1 MITPSLLFL
10 ICALLAV
17 QLLWDHRR
25 VARALVDLRSVNG
38 DEGPADLP
46 SLSIIRPTKGV
57 DVEQLENFRA
67 ALMVDYPGDV
77 ETLFVFEDAEDPA
90 HALAKQAVSEHVAR
104 GGHGR
109 ARIVL
114 AGPPPPERTGKI
126 NNMIVGAD
134 ASTGDVIAFG
144 DSDTRPTQNLFR
156 RLVSDLVAREDAGAI
171 FAFPV
176 TTPSPRTA
184 GDVGY
189 AVILNAYLGAEMQA
203 FAGQARTL
211 PFLMG
216 QTMLFRREALD
227 AIGGVQ
233 CAEGQLVDDM
243 FLGAQVAKA
252 GYKNLLGRAPVSV
265 INHGLPFAD
274 FYRLWRRWLF
284 FGRGGIPLRFV
295 VPMAWRGVSVFLAL
309 ALLCAAPVAALPV
322 PLALVL
328 AEGLHYLRLNRLVG
342 GARIPARLVWMAWL
356 PQPMAAWIA
365 VSMLFN
371 PTVEWRGRT
380 YRLDLAARLRSG

>member
-1 MITPSLLFL
+1 MISPSWLFA
-10 ICALLAV
+10 ICALLAA

-25 VARALVDLRSVNG
+25 VTRVLAALRGAG
-38 DEGPADLP
+38 DAIAPAELP
-46 SLSIIRPTKGV
+46 SLSVIRPTKGA

-67 ALMVDYPGDV
+67 ALVLDYPGEV
-77 ETLFVFEDAEDPA
+77 ETLFVFEDTDDPA
-90 HALAKQAVSEHVAR
+90 HDLAVRAIAEHEAR

-114 AGPPPPERTGKI
+114 AGAPPPERTGKI

-134 ASTGDVIAFG
+134 AAIGAVIAFG
-144 DSDTRPTQNLFR
+144 DSDTRPTPDLFR
-156 RLVSDLVAREDAGAI
+156 RLVADLVARENAGAI

-176 TTPSPRTA
+176 TTPMPRTP

-203 FAGQARTL
+203 FAGAERSL

-216 QTMLFRREALD
+216 QTMLFWREALD

-243 FLGAQVAKA
+243 FLGAEVAKA
-252 GYKNLLGRAPVSV
+252 GYTNLLGRAPVSV
-265 INHGLPFAD
+265 INHGLSFGD

-295 VPMAWRGVSVFLAL
+295 VPMAWRGISVFMALGLLIAAPGAAAAMPL
-309 ALLCAAPVAALPV
+309 ALL
-322 PLALVL
+322 L

-365 VSMLFN
+365 VSMLVN
-371 PTVEWRGRT
+371 PTVEWRGRV
-380 YRLDLAARLRSG
+380 YHLDLAARLRSG

>member
-1 MITPSLLFL
+1 MITPSLLFI
-10 ICALLAV
+10 ICALLAA

-25 VARALVDLRSVNG
+25 VSRALADLRSA
-38 DEGPADLP
+38 DREDRPAGLP
-46 SLSIIRPTKGV
+46 ALSIVRPTKGA
-57 DVEQLENFRA
+57 DVEQLDNFRA
-67 ALMVDYPGDV
+67 SLRVDYPGDV
-77 ETLFVFEDAEDPA
+77 ETIFVFEDAEDPA
-90 HALAKQAVSEHVAR
+90 HDLAMQAISEHRAR
-104 GGHGR
+104 GGHGQ

-114 AGPPPPERTGKI
+114 AGAPPPERTGKI
-126 NNMIVGAD
+126 NNMIIGAD
-134 ASTGDVIAFG
+134 ASSGEIVAFG
-144 DSDTRPTQNLFR
+144 DSDTRPSPDLFR
-156 RLVSDLVAREDAGAI
+156 RLVTDLVARDDAGAI

-176 TTPSPRTA
+176 TTPTPRTA

-216 QTMLFRREALD
+216 QTMVFRRKALD

-252 GYKNLLGRAPVSV
+252 GFGNLLGRAPVSV
-265 INHGLPFAD
+265 INHGLSFGD

-295 VPMAWRGVSVFLAL
+295 VPMAWRGFSVFMAIGLMCAAPAAALPLPL
-309 ALLCAAPVAALPV
+309 ALL
-322 PLALVL
+322 L
-328 AEGLHYLRLNRLVG
+328 AEGWHYLRLNRLVG
-342 GARIPARLVWMAWL
+342 GARIPARFLWMAWL

-365 VSMLFN
+365 VSMFFN

-380 YRLDLAARLRSG
+380 YRLDLAARLRNG